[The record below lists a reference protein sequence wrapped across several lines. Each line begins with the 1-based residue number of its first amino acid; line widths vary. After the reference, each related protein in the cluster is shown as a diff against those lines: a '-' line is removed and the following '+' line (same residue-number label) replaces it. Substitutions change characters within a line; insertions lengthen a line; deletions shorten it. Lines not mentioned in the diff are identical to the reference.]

1 MFKKFPFYAIYVFVL
16 VAACFITAQITYNET
31 DKQWKNEIDR
41 LITTPGNTLTDKVL
55 EVSET
60 VNVHSL
66 YLAETDVL
74 TDGAAKGYVEGL
86 GDRFAMYL
94 SAEEYEEYKVF
105 LSNASNKG
113 IGISTI
119 YDSECEGVYVINVY
133 KGSPAEQSGMV
144 PGDIIT
150 HVGDHSVKELGY
162 FKVMNILGKDDEA
175 DSVSLTIRKHNGK
188 FEHYEIQKSEV
199 ATRNITGRAIQ
210 VGENKVGVITINRFG
225 NSPAG
230 EVKIFEEILAGL
242 VMEGCERFVI
252 DLRNSS
258 GGNIETVS
266 QLLDCFLRDGPV
278 FTVKYNSGVENTV
291 VANTGK
297 TKLPYPYMFACLVN
311 ENTVCEAEVF
321 AKVLSNAADVK
332 LFGVTTY
339 GKASVQSIFELE
351 SGGAVSLTHAKYV
364 PVGSEDFEGIGIS
377 PLEENYV
384 DLTDEQKMSF
394 AILKDEEDT
403 QLQAA
408 AGYLCGLEKIEFY
421 D

>member
-16 VAACFITAQITYNET
+16 VAACFVTAQITYNET

-41 LITTPGNTLTDKVL
+41 LITTPGNVIMDKVL
-55 EVSET
+55 DVSET

-66 YLAETDVL
+66 YSADIDLL

-86 GDRFAMYL
+86 DDRFAMYL
-94 SAEEYEEYKVF
+94 SAEEYEEYNDF
-105 LSNASNKG
+105 LSNASNRG
-113 IGISTI
+113 IGISTL

-150 HVGDHSVKELGY
+150 HIGEDSVKDLGY
-162 FKVMNILGKDDEA
+162 FKVMNTLGKDDEA
-175 DSVSLTIRKHNGK
+175 ESVALTVRKHNGK
-188 FEHYEIQKSEV
+188 FESYEIQKSEV
-199 ATRNITGRAIQ
+199 TTRNITGRAVR
-210 VGENKVGVITINRFG
+210 VGTDKVGVIAISRFG

-230 EVKIFEEILAGL
+230 EVKIFEDILASL

-252 DLRNSS
+252 DLRNNS

-311 ENTVCEAEVF
+311 ENTICEAEVF
-321 AKVLSNAADVK
+321 AKVLSNSANVT

-403 QLQAA
+403 QLQTAA
-408 AGYLCGLEKIEFY
+408 AYLCGLKKMEFY